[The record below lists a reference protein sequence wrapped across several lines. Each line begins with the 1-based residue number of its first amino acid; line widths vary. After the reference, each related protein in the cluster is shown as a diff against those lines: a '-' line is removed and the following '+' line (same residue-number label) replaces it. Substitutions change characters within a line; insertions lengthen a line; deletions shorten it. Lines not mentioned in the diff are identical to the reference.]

1 MLDPQSAMASRSGTQ
16 IPHAKR
22 VENGEV
28 VIHSR
33 LAADD
38 AVLMR
43 SLLGPDET
51 PNALVKRLI
60 REKAA
65 RKQGVQK
72 NRQAK
77 TK

>member
-1 MLDPQSAMASRSGTQ
+1 
-16 IPHAKR
+16 
-22 VENGEV
+22 
-28 VIHSR
+28 
-33 LAADD
+33 
-38 AVLMR
+38 MR